1 MNFSTAPRVLQTI
14 RAGDTVEWNRGE
26 NRTKINNQA
35 NCVPPLTPE
44 TAKKLG
50 IKINVNWGELM
61 TLLAHAR
68 RQYMN
73 AFWSNLLF
81 FKVTIPLAPSEMQAD
96 WGNQITTLINKPM
109 RNSLPY
115 FELHRSKWA
124 AVVCHGPGP
133 MMWYRKDHWKPDFV
147 AIEDLRVPTD
157 TTLDFENLDWWAVR
171 QMYTPGELMNAAFND
186 SKHNKWDK
194 KAVAK
199 ILKNYKEINFDDPSN
214 AYDWETQPEKLAEL
228 VKQDGG
234 YYASDAMP
242 KIPLWH
248 FYFKDDTDPENK
260 GIFMRI
266 VPETGAVRGDTPEDF
281 LWTSDEPE
289 AETREQLLHCQFGD
303 LCNKAPFNYHSIRS
317 LGFAL
322 LEPTFYTNITRCR
335 MLQHIHDNFNV
346 WLRVTDPADRARA
359 QVQEF
364 GNYNVVK
371 PGVDIITQQQ
381 RHQIDPNLLEMGMSQ
396 LKQLMQEASSSYT
409 QDTDTGTKREQ
420 TAYET
425 GVKMQQVNAMM
436 SGLLMTAFIYE
447 GHAYREICRRFCLED
462 SDDPDILMFQKRCNQ
477 YGIPKRWLNHNLWD
491 IEPVTPLGMGNPTM
505 AMASAQQLMGAAG
518 AFDAT
523 AQQEIKHEWLI
534 AVTNDARKA
543 ARWAPLGKDRA
554 MTDSTRD
561 AQAIFGTLMQ
571 GVPLPPREELSATEQ
586 IDAMIPMLAGVIV
599 RLEKNGGIAD
609 EHDALGLQTV
619 AQYIGGQIQ
628 TLVSDPQM
636 KQKVK
641 QYGDVLGKLMNQVKA
656 LIQRGQEQKAKQ
668 NGNGQD
674 PAAAAKVQAI
684 MMTTAA
690 KLKSKQASDQQK
702 MKQGSEK
709 FVREERREDAKAFA
723 DIQREHLKTRVK
735 ASHQHNLNRLKTT
748 EEE

>member
-14 RAGDTVEWNRGE
+14 RAGDTTEWSRGE
-26 NRTKINNQA
+26 NRVKINNQA
-35 NCVPPLTPE
+35 NCAPPLTPE

-81 FKVTIPLAPSEMQAD
+81 FKISIPSAPSEVQAD
-96 WGNQITTLINKPM
+96 WGNEISRLINKPM
-109 RNSLPY
+109 RNSLAY

-133 MMWYRKDHWKPDFV
+133 MMWYKKDFWKPDFV
-147 AIEDLRVPTD
+147 AIEDLRIPTD

-171 QMYTPGELMNAAFND
+171 QRYTPYELLKAAFSEAKN
-186 SKHNKWDK
+186 NKWDK
-194 KAVAK
+194 KAVAE
-199 ILKNYKEINFDDPSN
+199 ILKNYKEINFDDPTNS
-214 AYDWETQPEKLAEL
+214 YDWETQPEKLAEV

-234 YYASDAMP
+234 YYSSDAVP
-242 KIPLWH
+242 SIPLWH
-248 FYFKDDTDPENK
+248 FYFKDDTDEDNK

-266 VPETGAVRGDTPEDF
+266 VPETGAVRGNSEEKF

-289 AETREQLLHCQFGD
+289 AESREQLLHCQFGD

-335 MLQHIHDNFNV
+335 MLQHLHDNFNV
-346 WLRVTDPADRARA
+346 WLRVSDPADRARA

-364 GNYNVVK
+364 ANYSVVK

-381 RHQIDPNLLEMGMSQ
+381 RHQVDPSLLEMAMAQ
-396 LKQLMQEASSSYT
+396 LKQLQQEASSSYT

-420 TAYET
+420 TAFET

-436 SGLLMTAFIYE
+436 GGLLMTAFIYE
-447 GHAYREICRRFCLED
+447 NHAYHEICRRFCLQGSE
-462 SDDPDILMFQKRCNQ
+462 DPDIQMFQKRCAEYN
-477 YGIPKRWLNHNLWD
+477 IPRQFLDVNLWD

-505 AMASAQQLMGAAG
+505 AMASAQQLMNTAG

-534 AVTNDARKA
+534 AVTQDARKA
-543 ARWAPLGKDRA
+543 ARWAPLGKGRGI
-554 MTDSTRD
+554 TDSTRD
-561 AQAIFGTLMQ
+561 AQSIFGTLMQ
-571 GVPLPPREELSATEQ
+571 GVPVPPREELSATEQ
-586 IDAMIPMLAGVIV
+586 IEAMLPMMAGVIV
-599 RLEKNGGIAD
+599 RLEKNGNMAD
-609 EHDALGLQTV
+609 EHDTLGLQTV
-619 AQYIGGQIQ
+619 AQYISMLIKSLMG
-628 TLVSDPQM
+628 DPQM
-636 KQKVK
+636 KQRVK
-641 QYGDVLGKLMNQVKA
+641 QYGDVLNKLMNQVKGLA
-656 LIQRGQEQKAKQ
+656 QRGAEHRAKQ
-668 NGNGQD
+668 NGQGD
-674 PAAAAKVQAI
+674 PAAAAKVQSI

-690 KLKSKQASDQQK
+690 KVKSKQLTDAQK
-702 MKQGSEK
+702 NKQSSEK
-709 FVREERREDAKAFA
+709 FIREERRKDAQAFA
-723 DIQREHLKTRVK
+723 DIQRENLKAGVQAK
-735 ASHQHNLNRLKTT
+735 NQLANNRLKST
-748 EEE
+748 EE